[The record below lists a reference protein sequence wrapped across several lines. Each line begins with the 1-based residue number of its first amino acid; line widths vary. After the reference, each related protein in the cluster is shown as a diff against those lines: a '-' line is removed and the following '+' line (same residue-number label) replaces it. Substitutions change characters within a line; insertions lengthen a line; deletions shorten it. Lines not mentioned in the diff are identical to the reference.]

1 MLFLK
6 MSINPWD
13 DFKNINWEISNEAI
27 GPSVRYNWY
36 QEQDMHIVAVSVNS
50 KKKELLVLSRLLV
63 FSQKI
68 TENEQTKIETIPLDE
83 FEINKVFVNGITG
96 TKLDMVIFKAL
107 MDITFQL
114 EWHFH
119 TQSAA
124 SGIIDGVIL
133 KKAGNLDTYGLL
145 ILAVTA
151 QALKFYGP
159 IVKRIF
165 VYLKHTARDKNHLIS
180 VIQTDNPFIYKTLRN
195 FIDMYFN
202 V

>member
-1 MLFLK
+1 

-13 DFKNINWEISNEAI
+13 DFKNTNWEILNEAI
-27 GPSVRYNWY
+27 GPSIRYNWY
-36 QEQDMHIVAVSVNS
+36 QEQNMHTVAVSVNS

-68 TENEQTKIETIPLDE
+68 TENEQAKLEIIPLDE

-96 TKLDMVIFKAL
+96 TKLDLVIFKVL
-107 MDITFQL
+107 MDIAFHL

-119 TQSAA
+119 TQSVT
-124 SGIIDGVIL
+124 SSIIDKAIL
-133 KKAGNLDTYGLL
+133 KKTNVLNTYGFL

-151 QALKFYGP
+151 QALKFYRP
-159 IVKRIF
+159 IVKRLF
-165 VYLKHTARDKNHLIS
+165 ACLRHMARDKDHLIS

-195 FIDMYFN
+195 FIDMFFN